1 MDDPVL
7 ERLAKKGIELPV
19 APVPVANYVPAAQA
33 GDLLFLSGTIGN
45 QRFEDG
51 TVLLPVKGRLGD
63 ELTIAEGYQSARLAA
78 LNLVAAILGELGNL
92 TSVRRV
98 VKLTG
103 YVYAAPGF
111 RDAPKVLNGA
121 SDLLGEVFGEAG
133 RHARAALYQHEM
145 TDDAPIEIEA
155 IVQFDTKLLNS

>member
-7 ERLAKKGIELPV
+7 ASLVERGIELPIP
-19 APVPVANYVPAAQA
+19 PVPVANYVPAARA

-45 QRFEDG
+45 QRLEDG
-51 TVLLPVKGRLGD
+51 SVLLPIKGRLGD

-78 LNLVAAILGELGNL
+78 LNLVAAILGEVGNL
-92 TSVRRV
+92 SSVLRV

-121 SDLLGEVFGEAG
+121 SDLLGEVFGESG

-145 TDDAPIEIEA
+145 TDGAPIEIEA
-155 IVQFDTKLLNS
+155 IIQVDSTLLNS